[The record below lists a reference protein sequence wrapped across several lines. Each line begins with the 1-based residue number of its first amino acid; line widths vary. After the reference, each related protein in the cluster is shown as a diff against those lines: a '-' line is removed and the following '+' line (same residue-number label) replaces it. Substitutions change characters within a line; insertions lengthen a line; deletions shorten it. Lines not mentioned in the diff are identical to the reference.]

1 MINPVELINRSR
13 RRLMRLAA
21 GQVAA
26 TWLLPIGFTI
36 ALALSLQRI
45 RSLIL
50 DRYDYMIAPGAA
62 VTLHQAILL
71 VATLELAAL
80 GWFAFR
86 AWRQNDDFDATAQRI
101 DDAVGG
107 RQEIVTLATFADPAH
122 PERSARRSPLFAM
135 LWRRAIAHM
144 ESFNPRRE
152 FGFEAGRPLGRS
164 AILSGA
170 VAVLIGLA
178 MIALM
183 RAPSAI
189 EAATYRLR
197 QFADKLDAP
206 GATAADHQMAEAIR
220 DVAQD
225 LATPRLPP
233 QQKLAELQAI
243 KQAIAKVDQPKSV
256 AQAGSGNSG
265 GNGNGAGNGNGSGGT
280 GKGEGKGQDK
290 GAGSDAR
297 GQGNG
302 SGGANKG
309 GPGDKQTLELHN
321 DIAKAEAKLEA
332 ESGADNQSQVARN
345 PGQNGSGMVPQPG
358 SNPNQNGPQSRPNGT
373 GNIQMP
379 GGGKL
384 ADNQTPPASNGS
396 TPRDDGKGS
405 QGDTHLG
412 DFPKAANYER
422 YYRLGDKGPPIDIK
436 DARYVTF
443 RLPTSIVAGGEVTG
457 KVVHDAG
464 SPAAKTPYIN
474 APLKEQRIAAS
485 PDEEQLLPP
494 RYKDL
499 IR

>member
-1 MINPVELINRSR
+1 VINPVELINRSR
-13 RRLMRLAA
+13 QRLMRLAV

-26 TWLLPIGFTI
+26 TWILPIALTVT
-36 ALALSLQRI
+36 LALSLKRV

-50 DRYDYMIAPGAA
+50 DRYDYVIAPRAA
-62 VTLHQAILL
+62 VTLRQAILL
-71 VATLELAAL
+71 MATLELSAL
-80 GWFAFR
+80 AWFAFR
-86 AWRQNDDFDATAQRI
+86 AWRHNNDFGATAQRI
-101 DDAVGG
+101 DDAVGA
-107 RQEIVTLATFADPAH
+107 RQEIVTLGTFADPAH
-122 PERSARRSPLFAM
+122 PERMERRSPLFAM
-135 LWRRAIAHM
+135 LWRRAIAHL

-152 FGFEAGRPLGRS
+152 FGFEAGAPLKRS
-164 AILSGA
+164 AMLSGA
-170 VAVLIGLA
+170 LAVLIGLA
-178 MIALM
+178 VIALI
-183 RAPSAI
+183 RVPSAI

-197 QFADKLDAP
+197 EFADKLDTP
-206 GATAADHQMAEAIR
+206 GAMASDRQMAEAIR
-220 DVAQD
+220 DVAKD
-225 LATPRLPP
+225 LETPRLPP
-233 QQKLAELQAI
+233 QQKLAELRAI
-243 KQAIAKVDQPKSV
+243 KQEIAKLDQPQSS

-265 GNGNGAGNGNGSGGT
+265 GNGNGAGGGSGSGGT

-290 GAGSDAR
+290 GPGSDAK

-309 GPGDKQTLELHN
+309 GQGDKQTLELHN

-345 PGQNGSGMVPQPG
+345 QGQNGSGMVPQPG

-384 ADNQTPPASNGS
+384 ADSQTPPSSNGS
-396 TPRDDGKGS
+396 APRSDNKGS

-422 YYRLGDKGPPIDIK
+422 YYRVGDKGPPIDIK

-443 RLPTSIVAGGEVTG
+443 RLPTSTIAGGEATG

-464 SPAAKTPYIN
+464 SPAAKTPYTN

-494 RYKDL
+494 RYSDL

>member
-1 MINPVELINRSR
+1 VINPIELINRSR
-13 RRLMRLAA
+13 QRLVRLAV
-21 GQVAA
+21 GQVVV
-26 TWLLPIGFTI
+26 TWALPIALTI
-36 ALALSLQRI
+36 TLALSVNWI

-50 DRYDYMIAPGAA
+50 ERYNYMIAPRAG
-62 VTLHQAILL
+62 VTLLQAIMV
-71 VATLELAAL
+71 VATLELSAL
-80 GWFAFR
+80 ACFAFKAWLR
-86 AWRQNDDFDATAQRI
+86 ADDFSATARRI

-122 PERSARRSPLFAM
+122 PEQSDRRSPLFAM
-135 LWRRAIAHM
+135 LWRRVIAHL
-144 ESFNPRRE
+144 ESFNPRHQLR
-152 FGFEAGRPLGRS
+152 FEAAAPLKRS
-164 AILSGA
+164 AMLSGA
-170 VAVLIGLA
+170 IAVFIGLS

-183 RAPSAI
+183 RVPSAI
-189 EAATYRLR
+189 EVATYRLR
-197 QFADKLDAP
+197 EFADKLDTP
-206 GATAADHQMAEAIR
+206 GATASDHQMAEAIR
-220 DVAQD
+220 DVAKD
-225 LATPRLPP
+225 LETPRLPP

-243 KQAIAKVDQPKSV
+243 KQEIAKIDQPKSS
-256 AQAGSGNSG
+256 AQAGSGNAG
-265 GNGNGAGNGNGSGGT
+265 GNGNGAGNGSGSGGT
-280 GKGEGKGQDK
+280 GKGEGKGSDK
-290 GAGSDAR
+290 GQGADGK
-297 GQGNG
+297 GQGSG

-309 GPGDKQTLELHN
+309 GPGDKQNLELHN
-321 DIAKAEAKLEA
+321 DIAKAVAKLEA
-332 ESGADNQSQVARN
+332 ESGSMNQSQVARN
-345 PGQNGSGMVPQPG
+345 QGENGTGMVPQPG

-384 ADNQTPPASNGS
+384 ADSQTPPSSNGNA
-396 TPRDDGKGS
+396 PRSDTKGS

-443 RLPTSIVAGGEVTG
+443 RLPTSTVAGGEATG

-464 SPAAKTPYIN
+464 SPAAKTPYTN

-494 RYKDL
+494 RYRDL